1 MTSRGHEDGEKGG
14 DLRREISRALVE
26 LTKETT
32 GRGPGKARTYINENV
47 IVTFLQDTMTKAERT
62 LLDESKEE
70 AVRDLRRLFQGV
82 LREQAV
88 GTVERITGRTV
99 LAFLSDHALD
109 PDYAIEAFVLEPGL
123 TDEGS

>member
-1 MTSRGHEDGEKGG
+1 VTAGQQDSQGG

-26 LTKETT
+26 LMKETT
-32 GRGPGKARTYINENV
+32 GRGPGQARTYINENV
-47 IVTFLQDTMTKAERT
+47 IVTLLQDTMTKAERT
-62 LLDESKEE
+62 LLDEDKEE

-82 LREQAV
+82 LREQAI

-109 PDYAIEAFVLEPGL
+109 PDYAIETFVLEPGL
-123 TDEGS
+123 TNDGS